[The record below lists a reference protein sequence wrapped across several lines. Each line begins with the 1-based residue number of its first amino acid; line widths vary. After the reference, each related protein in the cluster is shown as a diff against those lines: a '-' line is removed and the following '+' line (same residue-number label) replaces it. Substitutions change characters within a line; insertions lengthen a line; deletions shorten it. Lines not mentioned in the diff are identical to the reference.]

1 MVWMFV
7 SPQNS
12 DVEILTHK
20 RDGIR
25 RWGLLGV
32 MAHKGRTHM
41 MGMSTE
47 LPTSSTIGGYN
58 GTSAAR
64 SGDPTQHA
72 GALSSHFQPPEL

>member
-47 LPTSSTIGGYN
+47 LPTSST
-58 GTSAAR
+58 T
-64 SGDPTQHA
+64 
-72 GALSSHFQPPEL
+72 